1 MIGWLIIGCVVGV
14 IAWICRHWLAELWE
28 SICYALTRGDE

>member
-1 MIGWLIIGCVVGV
+1 MTWLLVGLVVGGLV
-14 IAWICRHWLAELWE
+14 WIFRDWLSELWE